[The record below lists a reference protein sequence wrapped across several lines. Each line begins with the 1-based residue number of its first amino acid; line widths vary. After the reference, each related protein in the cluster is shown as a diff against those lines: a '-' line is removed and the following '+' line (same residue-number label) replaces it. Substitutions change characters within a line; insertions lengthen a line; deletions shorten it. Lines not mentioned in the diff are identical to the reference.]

1 MLFTREEWTRLQMRV
16 NSCLYHLYVRS
27 KIEYWTFTQSPHSGF
42 QLIHAIYDISF
53 LLIHER
59 ETRNEGV
66 LELYGI
72 LLAVMC
78 YVLAAPSSQFS
89 GIYPPFS
96 LRYSHK
102 NRHAEHA

>member
-1 MLFTREEWTRLQMRV
+1 MTCELFAL
-16 NSCLYHLYVRS
+16 
-27 KIEYWTFTQSPHSGF
+27 P
-42 QLIHAIYDISF
+42 F
-53 LLIHER
+53 LLIHKR

-102 NRHAEHA
+102 NHSISSNYDIF

>member
-1 MLFTREEWTRLQMRV
+1 MVQQMIRPEKTALEA
-16 NSCLYHLYVRS
+16 NSGSL
-27 KIEYWTFTQSPHSGF
+27 T
-42 QLIHAIYDISF
+42 F

-78 YVLAAPSSQFS
+78 
-89 GIYPPFS
+89 
-96 LRYSHK
+96 
-102 NRHAEHA
+102 

>member
-1 MLFTREEWTRLQMRV
+1 MGKLFLRMHTYIPDIWKHKFPVNFRLMYGSSIAKHNCSLQ
-16 NSCLYHLYVRS
+16 
-27 KIEYWTFTQSPHSGF
+27 
-42 QLIHAIYDISF
+42 SF

-78 YVLAAPSSQFS
+78 
-89 GIYPPFS
+89 
-96 LRYSHK
+96 
-102 NRHAEHA
+102 

>member
-1 MLFTREEWTRLQMRV
+1 MKITIGDETT
-16 NSCLYHLYVRS
+16 S
-27 KIEYWTFTQSPHSGF
+27 KDI
-42 QLIHAIYDISF
+42 AIIYFYF

-78 YVLAAPSSQFS
+78 
-89 GIYPPFS
+89 
-96 LRYSHK
+96 
-102 NRHAEHA
+102 

>member
-1 MLFTREEWTRLQMRV
+1 MKGLLDVCVSTSISLHPILPV
-16 NSCLYHLYVRS
+16 N
-27 KIEYWTFTQSPHSGF
+27 G
-42 QLIHAIYDISF
+42 
-53 LLIHER
+53 

-89 GIYPPFS
+89 SISDLFES
-96 LRYSHK
+96 SHCTIERK
-102 NRHAEHA
+102 ITKRSTRDTKTN